1 MREKRLFFTEKF
13 QLLNVEE
20 MIEIKND
27 RNKNHLQNNTV
38 TAAGDQPTEARTR
51 GG

>member
-1 MREKRLFFTEKF
+1 MWEKRQIFFTEKF

-27 RNKNHLQNNTV
+27 RNKNHL
-38 TAAGDQPTEARTR
+38 
-51 GG
+51 